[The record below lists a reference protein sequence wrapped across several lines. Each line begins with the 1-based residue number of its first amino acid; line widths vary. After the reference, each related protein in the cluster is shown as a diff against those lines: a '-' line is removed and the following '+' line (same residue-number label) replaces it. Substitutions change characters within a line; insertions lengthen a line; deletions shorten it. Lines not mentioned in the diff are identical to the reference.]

1 VPPPQSRSG
10 SEPASAAAVA
20 KIALRD
26 RIHTSRHRRPLVEV
40 VEAGRGLAAV
50 LTDRP
55 EVRRAA
61 TVAAYVSIGNEP
73 GTGLLLDGL
82 EEAGKRV
89 ILPVLLP
96 DGDLDWAPYRGEGT
110 LVPARRGLLEPVSEP
125 LGREAVAPADVV
137 LVPGLAVSPTGMRL
151 GRGGGSYDRALARV
165 PTGTF
170 VCVLLF
176 DGEILDSV
184 PAAGHDRRVAA
195 AVTPSGITRFGA
207 APG

>member
-1 VPPPQSRSG
+1 VGMDTGVDAR
-10 SEPASAAAVA
+10 

-26 RIHTSRHRRPLVEV
+26 QLVTERRRRPLTQIVADANAIAEHL
-40 VEAGRGLAAV
+40 LAAE
-50 LTDRP
+50 

-61 TVAAYVSIGNEP
+61 TVAAYVSVSTEP
-73 GTGLLLDGL
+73 GTGPVIETLHAMGR
-82 EEAGKRV
+82 RV
-89 ILPVLLP
+89 ILPLLMP
-96 DGDLDWAPYRGEGT
+96 DNDLDWATYTGPEGLMPGRRGT
-110 LVPARRGLLEPVSEP
+110 LEPGAPS
-125 LGREAVAPADVV
+125 LGPDALATADVV
-137 LVPGLAVSPTGMRL
+137 LAPGLAVDRTGMRL

-207 APG
+207 ETG